1 MSNTIIPNT
10 PLTKNMQVYV
20 PIWTFTEG
28 LCVETKSIGVFR
40 DAESAFLALI
50 KKGIEDEYILKEIF
64 VSNDTPNVSFN
75 DALDSLGGVNRTVDD
90 VYQEKNRMR
99 RENEDR
105 QTELYRS
112 LDTTEKIA
120 SFLYEKYIADEGS
133 LEEMNNGL
141 ERLGGDCATKQYVEN
156 FRGCVCANQFQ

>member
-1 MSNTIIPNT
+1 M
-10 PLTKNMQVYV
+10 
-20 PIWTFTEG
+20 EG
-28 LCVETKSIGVFR
+28 LCIETKSMGVFR
-40 DAESAFLALI
+40 DADSAFLALI

-75 DALDSLGGVNRTVDD
+75 DALDSLGGIPQTVGD

-112 LDTTEKIA
+112 LDTTEKFA
-120 SFLYEKYIADEGS
+120 SFLYEKYISGKGG
-133 LEEMNNGL
+133 LEDMNNGL
-141 ERLGGDCATKQYVEN
+141 ERLGWDCATNQYVEN